1 LSWNQAWRRRLLQC
15 AAPLKE
21 IEVMLKKLLAAV
33 VLVGMSVLSL
43 NVAMAHGGA
52 KAKHGGVV
60 AVASDLGFELVST
73 PTGAAIYVEDH
84 GKPMAPNGMTG
95 KLTVLN
101 GSEKSEAELAVAGD
115 KLEAKGVKL
124 AAGAKVVAALTT
136 PAKKAITVRFTVK

>member
-84 GKPMAPNGMTG
+84 GKPMAP
-95 KLTVLN
+95 
-101 GSEKSEAELAVAGD
+101 SEKSEAELAVAGD